1 MSKNKQTQEADGK
14 VSVLILTNVFKSGKI
29 FYKGEIRQMEK
40 EEAEKTFAIGI
51 EAKIIEE

>member
-29 FYKGEIRQMEK
+29 FYKGEIRQMEE
-40 EEAEKTFAIGI
+40 EEAKKMFAIGI